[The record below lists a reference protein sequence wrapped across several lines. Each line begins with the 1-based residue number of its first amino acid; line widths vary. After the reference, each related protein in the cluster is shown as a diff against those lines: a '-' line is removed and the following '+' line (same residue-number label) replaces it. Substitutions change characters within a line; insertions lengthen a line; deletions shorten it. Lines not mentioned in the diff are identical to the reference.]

1 MKSALLDQ
9 ILADRRVKR
18 AVVLVTTLPSGEQQL
33 LYPHEA
39 PPEGASPALVEA
51 ARAAAARDQSVTVEI
66 DGASVFLSPFN
77 PPLRLVVVGAVHVA
91 QPLAQ
96 MAALTGF
103 EVVVVD
109 PRAAFS
115 TEARFPGVTR
125 ITTWPDKALAAL
137 GLDRRTAVVT
147 LTHDPKLDDPALET
161 ALRSDAFYVGC
172 LGSGK
177 THASR
182 LARLEKRGFSAAELA
197 RLHGPVGLRIGAR
210 TPAEIAVSILG
221 QVVEQLRAIP
231 GERPRSDDRPSPA
244 RG

>member
-1 MKSALLDQ
+1 MKAELLEQ
-9 ILADRRVKR
+9 ILQDRRDKR
-18 AVVLVTTLPSGEQQL
+18 AVVLATTLPTGEQDL
-33 LYPHEA
+33 LYPQEPA
-39 PPEGASPALVEA
+39 PEGIAPELFDA
-51 ARAAAARDQSVTVEI
+51 ARSAAARDQSITVELG
-66 DGASVFLSPFN
+66 GASIFLSPFN

-91 QPLAQ
+91 QPLSQ
-96 MAALTGF
+96 MAALAGF

-125 ITTWPDKALAAL
+125 VTTWPDKALAEL
-137 GLDRRTAVVT
+137 RLDRRTAVVT

-182 LARLEKRGFSAAELA
+182 LERLKKRGFTEAELA
-197 RLHGPVGLRIGAR
+197 RLFGPVGLRIGAR
-210 TPAEIAVSILG
+210 TPAEIAVSILA
-221 QVVEQLRAIP
+221 QVVVELRKA
-231 GERPRSDDRPSPA
+231 
-244 RG
+244 

>member
-1 MKSALLDQ
+1 MKAELLEQ
-9 ILADRRVKR
+9 ILQDRRDKR
-18 AVVLVTTLPSGEQQL
+18 PVVLATTLPTGEQDL
-33 LYPHEA
+33 LYPQEPA
-39 PPEGASPALVEA
+39 PEGVAPELFDA
-51 ARAAAARDQSVTVEI
+51 ARSAAARDQSITI
-66 DGASVFLSPFN
+66 DLGGASIFLSPFN

-91 QPLAQ
+91 QPLSQ
-96 MAALTGF
+96 MAALAGF

-125 ITTWPDKALAAL
+125 VTTWPDKALAEL
-137 GLDRRTAVVT
+137 RLDRRTAVVT

-182 LARLEKRGFSAAELA
+182 LERLKKRGFTEAELA
-197 RLHGPVGLRIGAR
+197 RLFGPVGLRIGAR
-210 TPAEIAVSILG
+210 TPAEIAVSILA
-221 QVVEQLRAIP
+221 QVVVELRKA
-231 GERPRSDDRPSPA
+231 
-244 RG
+244 